1 MAPPRGKE
9 SDQSEDRA
17 ARPEGTSN
25 DSGAL
30 GALPELMRK
39 ALTLSLSSFFV
50 TEEAVRKAL
59 AGTLPQEWIDFAVE
73 QSGRT
78 RAEFVERLSCELG
91 RALESTDL
99 ASVLA
104 QLLEDR
110 TLEVKAEIRLQPR
123 AGGTDKLRVKISRA
137 DEET

>member
-1 MAPPRGKE
+1 MVPPRGKE
-9 SDQSEDRA
+9 SAESEGPD
-17 ARPEGTSN
+17 ARPENGP
-25 DSGAL
+25 GAL

-59 AGTLPQEWIDFAVE
+59 AGTLPQEWIDFAAE
-73 QSGRT
+73 QSNRT
-78 RAEFVERLSCELG
+78 RAEFVERLSTEVA
-91 RALESTDL
+91 RTLENADL

-104 QLLEDR
+104 QLLEGR

-123 AGGTDKLRVKISRA
+123 AEGADALRLALSRQG
-137 DEET
+137 EKP

>member
-1 MAPPRGKE
+1 MVPPRGKE
-9 SDQSEDRA
+9 SAESEGRD
-17 ARPEGTSN
+17 ARPESASN
-25 DSGAL
+25 GSGAL

-59 AGTLPQEWIDFAVE
+59 AGTLPQEWIDFAAE
-73 QSGRT
+73 QSSRT
-78 RAEFVERLSCELG
+78 RAEFVERLSFEVG
-91 RALESTDL
+91 RTLESADL

-123 AGGTDKLRVKISRA
+123 AAGADKLRVKLSRA

>member
-9 SDQSEDRA
+9 SAESEGRD
-17 ARPEGTSN
+17 ARPENAPN
-25 DSGAL
+25 DPGAL

-59 AGTLPQEWIDFAVE
+59 AGTLPQEWIDFAAE
-73 QSGRT
+73 QSSRT
-78 RAEFVERLSCELG
+78 RAEFVERLSVEVG
-91 RALESTDL
+91 RTLESADL

-110 TLEVKAEIRLQPR
+110 TLEIKAEIRLQPR
-123 AGGTDKLRVKISRA
+123 AEGADKLRVKLSQA

>member
-9 SDQSEDRA
+9 SAESEGCD
-17 ARPEGTSN
+17 ARPENASN
-25 DSGAL
+25 GPGGL

-59 AGTLPQEWIDFAVE
+59 AGTLPQEWIDFAAE
-73 QSGRT
+73 QSSRT
-78 RAEFVERLSCELG
+78 RAELVERLSFEVG
-91 RALESTDL
+91 RTLENADL
-99 ASVLA
+99 AALLA

-123 AGGTDKLRVKISRA
+123 AEGADKLRVKISRA
-137 DEET
+137 DDET